1 MSHSI
6 GQVLSTALV
15 AASLLCGTA
24 LAAPGGST
32 ELKGPKGAALG
43 SATFED
49 APTGVLIRLDLKGL
63 TPGWHGLHLHETGA
77 CTDEKFTSA
86 GAHINHGP
94 AKKPHG
100 LLNAD
105 GPDFGDLP
113 NIYVGADGSAK
124 AEIFTPLVS
133 LKGSGGRQ
141 GLLDENGSSLVVHA
155 NADDHTTQPIGGAGD
170 RVACGVVK

>member
-1 MSHSI
+1 MSAPFGLSAAA
-6 GQVLSTALV
+6 VL
-15 AASLLCGTA
+15 AASLLCGSA
-24 LAAPGGST
+24 LAAPGASA
-32 ELKGPKGAALG
+32 ELKGPRGEALG

-49 APTGVLIRLDLKGL
+49 APTGVLIRLDLRGL

-105 GPDFGDLP
+105 GPDFGDLE
-113 NIYVGADGSAK
+113 NIHVGADGAAK
-124 AEIFTPLVS
+124 AEIFTHLVS
-133 LKGSGGRQ
+133 LKGSGGRP
-141 GLLDENGSSLVVHA
+141 GLLDDNGSSIVVHA
-155 NADDHTTQPIGGAGD
+155 KADDYVAAPAGNSGD
-170 RVACGVVK
+170 RVGCGTIK